1 MVAEIDEL
9 EPKGVDACEYR
20 GASPYPVQV
29 GRIAALLLALTV
41 LVTSCTA
48 APAPGGAAGSAA
60 PSADIK
66 QSKLD
71 ISYTALAENHYASP
85 TSKALLTAAL
95 DAFRKEAKAAGSTI
109 EVPTPEFEDKSEPLL
124 PDFKKF
130 AEAAKRIAA
139 ATPQVSADRFAD
151 AAILAMLNVKPD
163 CHAYYRPRRSATVA
177 GPVLA
182 AVASAETAQLAQP
195 DEAGLD
201 SKIIA
206 GNIGYVTWKEFKKT
220 ATYDITTEVKKALD
234 RLLAAG
240 ARAWM
245 FDLRANVGGDPPQTM
260 TSWFLNGEK
269 IMDIRMKTGSA
280 GIVTARPEFRLPD
293 AYQLPLTILLNGRG
307 GSSPEV
313 FTLGLKENKRATVVG
328 QKSVG
333 CLGSIYP
340 LTLSDGSFVAVPH
353 QEFVGAV
360 TGARYNNV
368 GIPPDVPAD
377 DATAVEVATR
387 ILQEHIAKGTR

>member
-1 MVAEIDEL
+1 MIGDVDEL
-9 EPKGVDACEYR
+9 EAERSDTRSIAATSYPVPVTRTLALSLTLAVLVAACS
-20 GASPYPVQV
+20 GSAPAGGTTASP
-29 GRIAALLLALTV
+29 
-41 LVTSCTA
+41 
-48 APAPGGAAGSAA
+48 A

-71 ISYTALAENHYASP
+71 ITYSAITENHYASP
-85 TSKALLTAAL
+85 TSKAILTAAL
-95 DAFRKEAKAAGSTI
+95 DAFRTTAKAAGATV
-109 EVPTPEFEDKSEPLL
+109 EVATPEFEDKSEPLI

-130 AEAAKRIAA
+130 AEAAKKIAA

-151 AAILAMLNVKPD
+151 AAILAMLAVKPD
-163 CHAYYRPRRSATVA
+163 CHGYYRPKRSASV
-177 GPVLA
+177 PA
-182 AVASAETAQLAQP
+182 AEAAAAP
-195 DEAGLD
+195 GAPAPADEAGLEFR
-201 SKIIA
+201 IVG
-206 GNIGYVTWKEFKKT
+206 GNVGYVTWKEFKRT
-220 ATYDITTEVKKALD
+220 GTYDITTEVKKALD
-234 RLLAAG
+234 ALLAQG
-240 ARAWM
+240 AKAWL

-260 TSWFLNGEK
+260 TSWFLDGQP
-269 IMDIRMKTGSA
+269 IMDIRTKTGSA
-280 GIVTARPEFRLPD
+280 GIVTARKELRLPD
-293 AYQLPLTILLNGRG
+293 TYQLPMAVILNGRG

-377 DATAVEVATR
+377 DASAIDVATR
-387 ILQEHIAKGTR
+387 LLQEQIAKGRP

>member
-1 MVAEIDEL
+1 MG
-9 EPKGVDACEYR
+9 P
-20 GASPYPVQV
+20 
-29 GRIAALLLALTV
+29 IAALLSLLVVLAACTGAPGTV
-41 LVTSCTA
+41 ATS
-48 APAPGGAAGSAA
+48 PAPSVE
-60 PSADIK
+60 IK

-71 ISYTALAENHYASP
+71 ITYSALAENHYASP

-95 DAFRKEAKAAGSTI
+95 DAFRKEAKAAGSTV

-130 AEAAKRIAA
+130 AEAAKKIAA

-151 AAILAMLNVKPD
+151 AGILAMLAVKPD
-163 CHAYYRPRRSATVA
+163 CHAYYRPRRSAGVPA
-177 GPVLA
+177 PQLA
-182 AVASAETAQLAQP
+182 AVRGGEAAPAQQP

-201 SKIIA
+201 AKIIA
-206 GNIGYVTWKEFKKT
+206 GNIGYVTWKEFRRT
-220 ATYDITTEVKKALD
+220 GTYDITTEVRKALD

-245 FDLRANVGGDPPQTM
+245 IDLRANVGGDPPQTM
-260 TSWFLNGEK
+260 TSWFLNGDK
-269 IMDIRMKTGSA
+269 IMDIRTKTGSA
-280 GIVTARPEFRLPD
+280 GIQTARPELRLPEP
-293 AYQLPLTILLNGRG
+293 YQLPIAILLNGRG

-340 LTLSDGSFVAVPH
+340 LTLMDGSFVAVPH

-377 DATAVEVATR
+377 DASAIEVATR
-387 ILQEHIAKGTR
+387 VLQEQIAKGAR

>member
-1 MVAEIDEL
+1 MT
-9 EPKGVDACEYR
+9 
-20 GASPYPVQV
+20 
-29 GRIAALLLALTV
+29 RIVALLLSFAV
-41 LVTSCTA
+41 LAAACTGA
-48 APAPGGAAGSAA
+48 SGGGGTTATSAA
-60 PSADIK
+60 PSVDIK

-71 ISYTALAENHYASP
+71 ISYSAIAENHYASP

-95 DAFRKEAKAAGSTI
+95 DAFRKEAKAAGSTV

-130 AEAAKRIAA
+130 AEAAKKIAA

-151 AAILAMLNVKPD
+151 AGILAMLAVKPD
-163 CHAYYRPRRSATVA
+163 CHGYYRPKRSASVPA
-177 GPVLA
+177 APA
-182 AVASAETAQLAQP
+182 AVIAGAATTQVAQP

-201 SKIIA
+201 SRIIA
-206 GNIGYVTWKEFKKT
+206 GNIGYVTWKEFKRT
-220 ATYDITTEVKKALD
+220 GNYDITTEVRKALD
-234 RLLAAG
+234 KLLAAG

-245 FDLRANVGGDPPQTM
+245 FDLRANGGGDPPQTM

-269 IMDIRMKTGSA
+269 IMDIRTKTGSA
-280 GIVTARPEFRLPD
+280 GIQTARTELRLPD
-293 AYQLPLTILLNGRG
+293 AYQLPIAILLNGRG

-340 LTLSDGSFVAVPH
+340 LTLTDGSFVAVPH
-353 QEFVGAV
+353 QEFVGAI

-368 GIPPDVPAD
+368 GIPPDVQAD
-377 DATAVEVATR
+377 DATAIDVATR
-387 ILQEHIAKGTR
+387 ILQDHIAKGTR

>member
-1 MVAEIDEL
+1 MA
-9 EPKGVDACEYR
+9 
-20 GASPYPVQV
+20 
-29 GRIAALLLALTV
+29 RISALMLSLAV
-41 LVTSCTA
+41 LVMACTG
-48 APAPGGAAGSAA
+48 APGGGANTASAA
-60 PSADIK
+60 PSVDIK

-71 ISYTALAENHYASP
+71 ISYSAIAENHYASP

-95 DAFRKEAKAAGSTI
+95 DAFRKEAKAAGSTV
-109 EVPTPEFEDKSEPLL
+109 EVATPEFEDRSEPLL

-151 AAILAMLNVKPD
+151 AGILAMLAVKPD
-163 CHAYYRPRRSATVA
+163 CHGYYRPKRGASVPAPEAAATDA
-177 GPVLA
+177 DA
-182 AVASAETAQLAQP
+182 AAQTGQA
-195 DEAGLD
+195 DEAGLE
-201 SKIIA
+201 SRMIA
-206 GNIGYVTWKEFKKT
+206 GNIGYVTWKEFRRT
-220 ATYDITTEVKKALD
+220 GTYDITTEVRKALD
-234 RLLAAG
+234 KLLAAG

-245 FDLRANVGGDPPQTM
+245 IDLRANVGGDPPQTM

-269 IMDIRMKTGSA
+269 IMDIRTKTGSA
-280 GIVTARPEFRLPD
+280 GIQTARPELRLAD
-293 AYQLPLTILLNGRG
+293 AYQLPIAILMNGRG

-340 LTLSDGSFVAVPH
+340 LTLMDGSFLAVPH
-353 QEFVGAV
+353 QEFVGAI

-377 DATAVEVATR
+377 DATAIDVATR
-387 ILQEHIAKGTR
+387 VLQEQIAKGTR